1 MQTYHNEPNL
11 CLDKPCYINQPVLCL
26 FHLCDTYCEMVF
38 LKLIAFIL
46 ACMTIGNAQD
56 LNLNDIDMRKMVFDM
71 NRKIDSLDKRV
82 EFLEE
87 RHKLL
92 ETIEKMVQ
100 GDSDDNNDILS
111 KIKHFQR
118 NVNEMEIKI
127 QNMEQFIQVL
137 LKKERYSGEFKKTS
151 IENHD
156 VNVALMKESSAGVED
171 ELVKNPS
178 FDVNDSGEN
187 TQSQKSNVSSGSMTE
202 QEVGE
207 QHRRSGETPQIA
219 FTVSVS
225 TKQIENLGK
234 HQTIVFDH
242 VITNVGGMY
251 NPLTGIFHVPYSGTY
266 VFSLT
271 FNPGKLMVSETYLEI
286 VQDGAQLADVLVEN
300 SARDS
305 AGNYIG

>member
-1 MQTYHNEPNL
+1 
-11 CLDKPCYINQPVLCL
+11 
-26 FHLCDTYCEMVF
+26 
-38 LKLIAFIL
+38 
-46 ACMTIGNAQD
+46 
-56 LNLNDIDMRKMVFDM
+56 MVFDM

-82 EFLEE
+82 EYLEE

-92 ETIEKMVQ
+92 ETIETLVQ
-100 GDSDDNNDILS
+100 GDSDDNNDILR

-127 QNMEQFIQVL
+127 QNMEQFIQVI
-137 LKKERYSGEFKKTS
+137 LKKERNSGEFKQTS
-151 IENHD
+151 IENND
-156 VNVALMKESSAGVED
+156 DNAALMKDSSAGVED
-171 ELVKNPS
+171 AL
-178 FDVNDSGEN
+178 
-187 TQSQKSNVSSGSMTE
+187 SGSMTE
-202 QEVGE
+202 QEVG
-207 QHRRSGETPQIA
+207 QKHRRSGETPQIA

-286 VQDGAQLADVLVEN
+286 VQDGAQLADVLDEN

-305 AGNYIG
+305 AGNYIGYGLRYMSTTKTWVFNLRTGSDVWVRTTSYDATALVHGNHHTLLTGWFLFEDQ